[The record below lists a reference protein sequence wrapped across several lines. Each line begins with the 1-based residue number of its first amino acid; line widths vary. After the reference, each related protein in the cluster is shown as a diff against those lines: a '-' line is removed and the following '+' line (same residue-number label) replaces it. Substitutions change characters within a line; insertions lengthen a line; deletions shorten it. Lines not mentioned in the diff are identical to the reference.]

1 MITNTSKPKMQRMEG
16 GNILLQPMMNWIDD
30 SSEEDRN
37 QPFFLTYL
45 TGSTHDTY
53 DIPSFKSWEPH
64 DFVEDAQINKFLNEV
79 AYTDRYLSKFTT
91 EELQNKRNDLF
102 KNTLF
107 VIMGDHGANFKQ
119 RDTNTFTTYQQFTE
133 ESFDVG
139 VTFYSQHPRISK
151 LLQETAASDRRQQ
164 QTLSNTTEDY
174 NVYWSSIDILPTIVD
189 LVFQNNNDSKSDK
202 DFSSLL
208 DGRSIL
214 LPPKKRLSF
223 TIPNPG
229 DGMVF
234 RDGSYVLL
242 LPSRSSFTFPFIKL
256 YDLKKDPNQ
265 EHPIIW
271 NTNYLD
277 RHNDNKLN
285 KKDHDNNS
293 KLLHWGIKAIEFVK
307 W

>member
-1 MITNTSKPKMQRMEG
+1 
-16 GNILLQPMMNWIDD
+16 
-30 SSEEDRN
+30 
-37 QPFFLTYL
+37 
-45 TGSTHDTY
+45 
-53 DIPSFKSWEPH
+53 
-64 DFVEDAQINKFLNEV
+64 
-79 AYTDRYLSKFTT
+79 
-91 EELQNKRNDLF
+91 
-102 KNTLF
+102 
-107 VIMGDHGANFKQ
+107 MGDHGANFKQ

-307 W
+307 WLEFDLIMSHKYGHRSCDKLCPLSLLKSLESLDQWSGYSL